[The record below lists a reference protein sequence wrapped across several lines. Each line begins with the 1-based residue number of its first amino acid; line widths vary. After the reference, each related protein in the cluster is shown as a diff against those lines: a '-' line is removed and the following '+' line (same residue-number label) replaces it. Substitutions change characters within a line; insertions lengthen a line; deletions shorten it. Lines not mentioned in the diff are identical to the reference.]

1 MRGVMEMSATPF
13 RRDYSILIADDD
25 RDSRDALRDIMQPEG
40 FRLFVASSGEE
51 AIDLVQVNLVHL
63 ALFDMHM
70 PTLTGVETLRL
81 ARQFRAALPAIL
93 VTADP
98 NENVVRQAI
107 AAQFFSV
114 VPKPVNRNVLLYTV
128 TRALLRHYGS
138 SPEAN
143 DAPSM

>member
-1 MRGVMEMSATPF
+1 MNATKS

-40 FRLFVASSGEE
+40 FRLHVAASGEE
-51 AIDLVQVNLVHL
+51 AIDLMQVHVVHL

-70 PTLTGVETLRL
+70 PTLTGLETLRL
-81 ARQFRAALPAIL
+81 ARQFQARLPAIL

-98 NENVVRQAI
+98 NEVVVRQAI

-114 VPKPVNRNVLLYTV
+114 VPKPINKNVLLYTV
-128 TRALLRHYGS
+128 TRALLRFYGDTPPGDPVS
-138 SPEAN
+138 TSP
-143 DAPSM
+143 S